1 MIRRI
6 ALSSLL
12 VFCLAGAVVAQAT
25 ADRGAS
31 HVAGTY
37 TVSDFGTTTC
47 DPLGTTSLVCRT
59 TGFRIDY
66 DGDLDGLS
74 TSSFDQVID
83 CARGRTMGRGS
94 ETFTGSVN
102 GVGGTLTWQLVF
114 VSDFD
119 CASFFP
125 SNLRIVAVPT
135 EGGGALAGTHGVL
148 LFGDTDY
155 TGVLG

>member
-12 VFCLAGAVVAQAT
+12 VCCVAAALVSQAA

-47 DPLGTTSLVCRT
+47 DPLGTTRLGCRT
-59 TGFRIDY
+59 TGLRSDY
-66 DGDLDGLS
+66 DGDLEGVS

-83 CARGRTMGRGS
+83 CARGRTVGRGS

-102 GVGGTLTWQLVF
+102 GVGGTLTWHLAF
-114 VSDFD
+114 MSDFD

-135 EGGGALAGTHGVL
+135 AGGGGLADTRGVL

>member
-6 ALSSLL
+6 ALCSLL
-12 VFCLAGAVVAQAT
+12 ACCVAGAMASHAA

-31 HVAGTY
+31 RVAGTY
-37 TVSDFGTTTC
+37 TVFDFGTTTC
-47 DPLGTTSLVCRT
+47 DPLGPSRLVCRT
-59 TGFRIDY
+59 TGLRSDY
-66 DGDLDGLS
+66 DGGLDGLS

-83 CARGRTMGRGS
+83 CARGRTIGRGS

-102 GVGGTLTWQLVF
+102 GVGGTLTWGLAF

-135 EGGGALAGTHGVL
+135 TGGGGLAGTHGVL

>member
-12 VFCLAGAVVAQAT
+12 VFCVAGASASQAV

-37 TVSDFGTTTC
+37 AVSDFGTTTC
-47 DPLGTTSLVCRT
+47 DPLGATRLVCRT
-59 TGFRIDY
+59 AGLRIDY
-66 DGDLDGLS
+66 DGDLAGVS
-74 TSSFDQVID
+74 TSGFEQVID
-83 CARGRTMGRGS
+83 CARGRTVGRGS

-125 SNLRIVAVPT
+125 SDLRIVAVPT
-135 EGGGALAGTHGVL
+135 EGGGGLAGTHGVL